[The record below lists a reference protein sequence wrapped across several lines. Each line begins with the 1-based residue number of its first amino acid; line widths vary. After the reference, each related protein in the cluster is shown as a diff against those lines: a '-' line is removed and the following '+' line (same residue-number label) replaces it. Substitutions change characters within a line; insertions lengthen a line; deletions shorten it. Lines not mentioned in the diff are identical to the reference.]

1 MMTDFIKYRLPG
13 QETVKKS
20 GFFKKTNQYSGSN
33 DAFVVSPYNS
43 SAFYIFEESD
53 LNCDFFHISK
63 CIPNQYSYE
72 EYHSIASQFL
82 ENIIQKKI
90 NKAVLS
96 RTKHINFKISKSNE
110 LFECLQNKYPFAF
123 IYLISSEHFGTW
135 LGCTPEVLL
144 DVQKNKCNTVSLAA
158 TKPTNSNDEWTKKEK
173 NEQQYVTD
181 FILNQLS
188 NIQIKKIKT
197 NGPYPFEA
205 GPVQHLKTDIS
216 FDIDKSTPLDIA
228 NEINPSPAV
237 SGYPQGHAIEL
248 IENSEK
254 HSRDLYTGFIGLVSS
269 KYANLFVNLRCCQL
283 FSDKAVLY
291 LGGGYT
297 QDSKIRAE
305 WKETEHKSKTLISAI
320 NSLNDQ

>member
-1 MMTDFIKYRLPG
+1 MMPDFIKYRLPG
-13 QETVKKS
+13 QKTIEQS
-20 GFFKKTNQYSGSN
+20 GFFKKTNQYSGHN
-33 DAFVVSPYNS
+33 NAFVVSPYNS
-43 SAFYIFEESD
+43 SEFYIFEEGD
-53 LNCDFFHISK
+53 LKFEFPHISK

-72 EYHSIASQFL
+72 DYHRIASLFL
-82 ENIIQKKI
+82 ENIIQNKI

-96 RTKHINFKISKSNE
+96 RTKHIDFEISKSNE
-110 LFECLQNKYPFAF
+110 LFECLQNKYPSAF
-123 IYLISSEHFGTW
+123 IYLISSKHFGTW

-144 DVQKNKCNTVSLAA
+144 DVQKNICHTVSLAA
-158 TKPTNSNDEWTKKEK
+158 TKPTKSNDEWTKKEK
-173 NEQQYVTD
+173 DEQKYVTD

-188 NIQIKKIKT
+188 DIQIKEINT

-216 FDIDKSTPLDIA
+216 FDIDINTPLDIA

-248 IENSEK
+248 IANLEN
-254 HSRDLYTGFIGLVSS
+254 HSRDLYTGFIGVVSS
-269 KYANLFVNLRCCQL
+269 RCANLFVNLRCCQL

-297 QDSKIRAE
+297 QDSKIRDE
-305 WKETEHKSKTLISAI
+305 WEETEHKSKTLISAI
-320 NSLNDQ
+320 DSLK